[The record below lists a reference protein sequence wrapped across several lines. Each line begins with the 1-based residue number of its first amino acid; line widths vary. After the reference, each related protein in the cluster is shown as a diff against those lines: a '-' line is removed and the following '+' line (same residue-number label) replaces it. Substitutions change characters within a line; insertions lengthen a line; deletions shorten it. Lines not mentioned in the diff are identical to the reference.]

1 MMKRALLVILVM
13 ALLELTQWLLSKYEF
28 PLQAHRYVSNAKACN
43 L

>member
-1 MMKRALLVILVM
+1 MMKCALLVILVM
-13 ALLELTQWLLSKYEF
+13 ALLELTQWLLSKCEF